1 MKETSSPGSP
11 ALWAGASVLSNRVKV
26 RGIEEQ
32 GCFRLKEM
40 HE

>member
-1 MKETSSPGSP
+1 MLPP
-11 ALWAGASVLSNRVKV
+11 PIVLSPKGERVKV